1 MLSVSQDHP
10 PLLCPHLAAAGPHHH
25 SRRNPPP
32 TGLCICSLLP
42 LRVVQ
47 LEGVVCGPFRRL
59 CGCPLPRMASSI
71 SAGPPRLCVR
81 PPHLLPPHPR
91 GDTTLLVARSTQHQ
105 LHWPVGPSPL
115 LQPPSSSEA
124 LQNPDSPGQPP
135 FLS

>member
-10 PLLCPHLAAAGPHHH
+10 PLLCPHLAAASPHHH

-32 TGLCICSLLP
+32 TGLRICSLLP

-47 LEGVVCGPFRRL
+47 LEGVVCGLFRRL
-59 CGCPLPRMASSI
+59 CGCPLLRMASSI
-71 SAGPPRLCVR
+71 SAGPLRLCVR

-91 GDTTLLVARSTQHQ
+91 GDTTLLVARSTQPQ